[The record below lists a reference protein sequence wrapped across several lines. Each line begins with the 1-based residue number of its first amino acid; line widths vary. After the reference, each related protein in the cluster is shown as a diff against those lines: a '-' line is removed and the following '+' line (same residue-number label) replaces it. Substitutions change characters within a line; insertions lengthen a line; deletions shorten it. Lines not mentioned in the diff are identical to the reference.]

1 MASQSANGDILASIL
16 AELRDLKSSHASL
29 EQRLETL
36 AISSPSRS
44 TTPITGNGSS
54 SSVAPIA
61 IGARSPGGAGGLST
75 SAGSPPVLNQFAAGS
90 PGSPGSGVG
99 SGSGYQR
106 KASVDYNSIGNAA
119 KQEYLNWTR
128 SNSGTPQGGISAS
141 DPNGKSSGRT
151 ESDAATR
158 AIYPSRAILTTYPGQ
173 VGVTPLPLKWGAATA
188 EERGPILASRQPL
201 SLAKRNAI
209 GAYGGAYSIYHALSV
224 ATGALS
230 AAQRPNYTHT
240 EPTFDV
246 LPNPSWFDPS
256 KICVLDPWGHL
267 AQTKFKAQIDAGID
281 IRPTLSITRAHL
293 KIAELD
299 DAAAKG
305 RFPID
310 GKIVIP
316 SAAAT
321 LAESLTTDSADKLD
335 PQATE
340 VLNSIKDSAGVEVNV
355 SKVAFEN
362 VWYLPGVAD
371 RLGVSEPLLRR
382 CLFEDTGGMYPELL
396 TRPDLKVFL
405 PPIGGGTCYIFG
417 PTQYLSDPSKK
428 LAVRVHD
435 ACSGSDIFGSDICT
449 CRPYL
454 LHGIEECIKMAQ
466 NGGVGLVVYFQ
477 KEGRTGRGHQ
487 ILGLQC
493 QEARRR

>member
-158 AIYPSRAILTTYPGQ
+158 AIYPSRAILT
-173 VGVTPLPLKWGAATA
+173 
-188 EERGPILASRQPL
+188 
-201 SLAKRNAI
+201 
-209 GAYGGAYSIYHALSV
+209 SV
-224 ATGALS
+224 
-230 AAQRPNYTHT
+230 
-240 EPTFDV
+240 FCV
-246 LPNPSWFDPS
+246 PSS
-256 KICVLDPWGHL
+256 
-267 AQTKFKAQIDAGID
+267 
-281 IRPTLSITRAHL
+281 S
-293 KIAELD
+293 
-299 DAAAKG
+299 
-305 RFPID
+305 
-310 GKIVIP
+310 
-316 SAAAT
+316 S
-321 LAESLTTDSADKLD
+321 SSYYM
-335 PQATE
+335 
-340 VLNSIKDSAGVEVNV
+340 NSV
-355 SKVAFEN
+355 
-362 VWYLPGVAD
+362 
-371 RLGVSEPLLRR
+371 
-382 CLFEDTGGMYPELL
+382 
-396 TRPDLKVFL
+396 
-405 PPIGGGTCYIFG
+405 
-417 PTQYLSDPSKK
+417 
-428 LAVRVHD
+428 
-435 ACSGSDIFGSDICT
+435 
-449 CRPYL
+449 
-454 LHGIEECIKMAQ
+454 
-466 NGGVGLVVYFQ
+466 
-477 KEGRTGRGHQ
+477 
-487 ILGLQC
+487 
-493 QEARRR
+493 